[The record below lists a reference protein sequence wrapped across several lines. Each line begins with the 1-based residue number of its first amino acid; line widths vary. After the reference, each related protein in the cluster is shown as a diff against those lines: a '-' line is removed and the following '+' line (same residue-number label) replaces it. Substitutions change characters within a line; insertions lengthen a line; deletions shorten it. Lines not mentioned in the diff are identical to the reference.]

1 VVEHRRTL
9 EQGLRKQQRS
19 TRISWQQYPLR
30 ERGGGVKVDWFSHTR
45 ARTLG
50 DPHITTLRRHETP
63 TGRARMTVFRS
74 PQEFREVMDRTFGLM
89 SEDPEMG
96 PRLREA
102 DTPQRFEFTDLGMVV
117 NIRAGEGDEPN
128 LAWEWS
134 DQVSWEPRVRMTMS
148 SETANR
154 YFQGKENVA
163 IAIARRRIKAGGDVK
178 AALAIIPIT
187 KPLFARYREMIAA
200 DYPHLEV

>member
-1 VVEHRRTL
+1 
-9 EQGLRKQQRS
+9 
-19 TRISWQQYPLR
+19 
-30 ERGGGVKVDWFSHTR
+30 
-45 ARTLG
+45 
-50 DPHITTLRRHETP
+50 
-63 TGRARMTVFRS
+63 MTVFNS
-74 PQEFREVMDRTFGLM
+74 LEEFREVMDRTFTLM
-89 SEDPEMG
+89 SEDPEIG
-96 PRLREA
+96 PQLREA
-102 DTPQRFEFTDLGMVV
+102 DTPQRFEFTDFELVV
-117 NIRAGEGDEPN
+117 NIRPGGPEEPN

-134 DQVSWEPRVRMTMS
+134 DQVSWEPKVKMTMS

-187 KPLFARYREMIAA
+187 KPLFAHYRAMIAS

>member
-1 VVEHRRTL
+1 VALGEAAAAA
-9 EQGLRKQQRS
+9 EAGLQLHS
-19 TRISWQQYPLR
+19 
-30 ERGGGVKVDWFSHTR
+30 
-45 ARTLG
+45 ARTMG
-50 DPHITTLRRHETP
+50 
-63 TGRARMTVFRS
+63 AFRS
-74 PQEFREVMDRTFGLM
+74 AAEFREVMDRTFALM
-89 SEDPEMG
+89 RDDPEIG

-102 DTPQRFEFTDLGMVV
+102 NTPQRFEFTDLDLVV
-117 NIRAGEGDEPN
+117 NIRSGLPDEPN

-134 DQVSWEPRVRMTMS
+134 DDISWEPRVRMAMS

-163 IAIARRRIKAGGDVK
+163 SAIARRRIKAGGDVR

-187 KPLFARYREMIAA
+187 RPLFSRYREMIAA